1 MMPTVRQGLFALA
14 VLACAGLQSARSA
27 EVAGTLEHIRV
38 HGAALDG
45 NLAGDDATRD
55 VFVYLP
61 PSYASSRSHR
71 YPVVYF
77 LHGYGATAERYA
89 AFLEL
94 PKAIDQAI
102 AAGNRE
108 MIVVLPDA
116 YNTYNGSMYSSSL
129 TTGDWETYVASDL
142 VQYIDSHYRTLAK
155 RESRGLA
162 GHSMGGYGTVRIGMK
177 RPDAFVALYAM
188 SSCCLFN
195 DPARDGA
202 ALQRA
207 ARERA
212 GELAEPAASGAAAA
226 FAKAP
231 LAQAAAWAPNPS
243 HPPEF
248 FDLPYDKNGG
258 LDAVV
263 AGKWLANSPLVMV
276 DQYVPALKR
285 YRAIALD
292 VGNEDRLAADNMK
305 LEGALTRLRIEH
317 TFEEYAGDHGNRIRE
332 RFATKLLPFFSQHLD
347 SGK

>member
-1 MMPTVRQGLFALA
+1 
-14 VLACAGLQSARSA
+14 
-27 EVAGTLEHIRV
+27 
-38 HGAALDG
+38 
-45 NLAGDDATRD
+45 
-55 VFVYLP
+55 
-61 PSYASSRSHR
+61 
-71 YPVVYF
+71 
-77 LHGYGATAERYA
+77 
-89 AFLEL
+89 
-94 PKAIDQAI
+94 
-102 AAGNRE
+102 
-108 MIVVLPDA
+108 
-116 YNTYNGSMYSSSL
+116 
-129 TTGDWETYVASDL
+129 
-142 VQYIDSHYRTLAK
+142 
-155 RESRGLA
+155 
-162 GHSMGGYGTVRIGMK
+162 
-177 RPDAFVALYAM
+177 M

-195 DPARDGA
+195 DPARDGG

-305 LEGALTRLRIEH
+305 LDGALTRLRIEH